1 VEVGNKFPRIETDRL
16 VLREMKIDDVDFYF
30 RHFNNDKIV
39 EGSCFQGPKSLEVA
53 ERELQLYCINPFLE
67 NRGIR
72 WGIVR
77 KGDAE
82 LIGTCGFYDWVK
94 TDYRAEIGY
103 DLDPAYWGRGLMTEA
118 LRIVLVYGFKKMG
131 LNRVQAIIESRNIRS
146 LQLIRRLGFKKEGV
160 LRQKSFFNGTFR
172 DDVCFSL
179 LRGEW
184 T

>member
-1 VEVGNKFPRIETDRL
+1 MEVSKKFPRIETDRL
-16 VLREMKIDDVDFYF
+16 VLREMTIDDVDFYF

-39 EGSCFQGPKSLEVA
+39 EGCCFQGPKNLEAA
-53 ERELQLYCINPFLE
+53 ERELQLYCIKPFWE

-72 WGIVR
+72 WGIVI
-77 KGDAE
+77 KEDDE

-118 LRIVLVYGFKKMG
+118 LRIVLVYSFNKLG
-131 LNRVQAIIESRNIRS
+131 LNRVQAIIESRNTRS

-160 LRQKSFFNGTFR
+160 LRQRSLFNGKFR